1 MSDSDWEWYFVISKY
16 RNINDGFVY
25 NIDINIDYFSV
36 NSIKKE
42 HEDFMQWFQIKKSKF
57 INNKMVTMV
66 CLSCKSLKDDCLGI

>member
-1 MSDSDWEWYFVISKY
+1 M
-16 RNINDGFVY
+16 Y